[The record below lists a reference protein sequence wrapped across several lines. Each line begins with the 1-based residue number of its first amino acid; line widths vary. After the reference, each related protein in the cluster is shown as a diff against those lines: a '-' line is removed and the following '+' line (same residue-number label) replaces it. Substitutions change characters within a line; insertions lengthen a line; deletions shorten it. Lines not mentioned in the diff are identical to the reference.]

1 MPVICLLTSEPLAYC
16 GEALTYLMPSFYRWW
31 ILMNIK
37 PGTLGEL
44 PKFKELQLLGGA
56 SQLSLILQQASL
68 GLFTRLALEFLL
80 GRDSLYLGK
89 ELDLMSVGAEYW
101 QELMLS
107 KMGCLH
113 GSPCEWEKLRFLP
126 EVGGL
131 KRWHRI
137 RTRSGGE
144 AEPGQW
150 CMTENDGPKGQCT
163 VPWNGL
169 TEDVWITRIRNVIL
183 KFSFIVVRSPP
194 TSPPTSSYDICEC
207 FVSTLFCF

>member
-1 MPVICLLTSEPLAYC
+1 
-16 GEALTYLMPSFYRWW
+16 
-31 ILMNIK
+31 MNIK

-113 GSPCEWEKLRFLP
+113 GSPCE
-126 EVGGL
+126 
-131 KRWHRI
+131 
-137 RTRSGGE
+137 
-144 AEPGQW
+144 
-150 CMTENDGPKGQCT
+150 
-163 VPWNGL
+163 
-169 TEDVWITRIRNVIL
+169 
-183 KFSFIVVRSPP
+183 
-194 TSPPTSSYDICEC
+194 
-207 FVSTLFCF
+207 